1 MDMRGVT
8 QRLLLVGLMF
18 LACTAS
24 ASRKVLYEKESPY
37 TLISVTEDE
46 EGRRYLGFDASGALQ
61 SVVRPG
67 KPLDLVLPYTQVSM
81 VGLAYVPAPKRILI
95 VGLGGGAMPMF
106 LRKVVPR
113 AHIDVVDIDPD
124 VVTVARRYFGFRE
137 DTLLRAHVGDGR
149 RFIEAER
156 PAYDLI
162 FLDAY
167 GPDSIPEHL
176 ATQEFLAAVRAKLS
190 PQGAVVG
197 NVWAFPPN
205 RHYDAM
211 VHTWQV
217 GFTQLYEFIVPQSS
231 NRILVGV
238 GYEEKVAAKTL
249 EARAEKLER
258 TRGVPFDL
266 SGLVDRGYTDATE
279 RQMRGK
285 VLKDADLPK
294 PESVTTP
301 AQVR

>member
-1 MDMRGVT
+1 MHRVT
-8 QRLLLVGLMF
+8 RRLVLVGLSV
-18 LACTAS
+18 LACSAF
-24 ASRKVLYEKESPY
+24 ASRKVLYEKASPY
-37 TLISVTEDE
+37 TFISVTEDD
-46 EGRRYLGFDASGALQ
+46 EGRRYLGFDSSGALQ

-67 KPLDLVLPYTQVSM
+67 RPLDLVLPYTQVSM
-81 VGLAYVPAPKRILI
+81 VGLAYVPAPKRILVI
-95 VGLGGGAMPMF
+95 GLGGGAMPMF

-124 VVTVARRYFGFRE
+124 VVTVAKRYFGFKE
-137 DTLLRAHVGDGR
+137 DTRLRAHVGDGR

-176 ATQEFLAAVRAKLS
+176 ATAEFLAAVRAKLS

-205 RHYDAM
+205 HRYDAM

-217 GFTQLYEFIVPQSS
+217 AFTQLYEFIVPQSS

-249 EARAEKLER
+249 EARAETLER
-258 TRGVPFDL
+258 AQRLPFDL

-279 RQMRGK
+279 RQRRGR

-294 PESVTTP
+294 PPSADTP
-301 AQVR
+301 VQAR

>member
-1 MDMRGVT
+1 MRGVT
-8 QRLLLVGLMF
+8 QRLLLVGLAF
-18 LACTAS
+18 LACTAF
-24 ASRKVLYEKESPY
+24 ATRKVLYEKESPY

-81 VGLAYVPAPKRILI
+81 AGLAYVPEPKRILI
-95 VGLGGGAMPMF
+95 IGLGGGAMPMF
-106 LRKVVPR
+106 LRKVVPK

-124 VVTVARRYFGFRE
+124 VVTVARNYFGFKE
-137 DTLLRAHVGDGR
+137 DASLRAHVGDGR
-149 RFIEAER
+149 RFIEADR
-156 PAYDLI
+156 PTYDLI

-176 ATQEFLAAVRAKLS
+176 ATQEFLASVRVKLS
-190 PQGAVVG
+190 PRGAVVG

-205 RHYDAM
+205 RLYDAM

-217 GFTQLYEFIVPQSS
+217 AFTQLHEFIVPQSS
-231 NRILVGV
+231 NRILVGL
-238 GYEEKVAAKTL
+238 GYQDKVSAKTL
-249 EARAEKLER
+249 AGRAEKLER
-258 TRGVPFDL
+258 ARNVPFDL
-266 SGLVDRGYTDATE
+266 SGLVDRGFTDATE
-279 RQMRGK
+279 RQPRGK
-285 VLKDADLPK
+285 VLKDADLRK
-294 PESVTTP
+294 PASVNTP

>member
-1 MDMRGVT
+1 MDMLRVA
-8 QRLLLVGLMF
+8 QRLVLVGLVV
-18 LACTAS
+18 LACSAF
-24 ASRKVLYEKESPY
+24 ASRKVLYSKASPY
-37 TLISVTEDE
+37 TLVSVTEDD

-61 SVVRPG
+61 SVVWPG

-81 VGLAYVPAPKRILI
+81 AGLAYVPEPKRILI
-95 VGLGGGAMPMF
+95 IGLGGGAMPMF

-124 VVTVARRYFGFRE
+124 VVKVAKDYFGFKE
-137 DTLLRAHVGDGR
+137 DARLKAHVGDGR
-149 RFIEAER
+149 AFVEAKR

-176 ATQEFLAAVRAKLS
+176 ATAEFLTSVRAKLT
-190 PQGAVVG
+190 PRGAVVG

-205 RHYDAM
+205 SRYDAM

-217 GFTQLYEFIVPQSS
+217 SFKQLSEFIVPQSS

-238 GYEEKVAAKTL
+238 GYEERVAVKTL

-258 TRGVPFDL
+258 AKGVPFDL

-279 RQMRGK
+279 RKPRGR
-285 VLKDADLPK
+285 VLKDADIPK
-294 PESVTTP
+294 PASATTP
-301 AQVR
+301 SQAR

>member
-1 MDMRGVT
+1 MLRVA
-8 QRLLLVGLMF
+8 QRLVLVGLVV
-18 LACTAS
+18 LACSAF
-24 ASRKVLYEKESPY
+24 ASRKVLYSKASPY
-37 TLISVTEDE
+37 TLVSVTEDD

-61 SVVRPG
+61 SVVWPG

-81 VGLAYVPAPKRILI
+81 AGLAYVPEPKRILI
-95 VGLGGGAMPMF
+95 IGLGGGAMPMF

-124 VVTVARRYFGFRE
+124 VVKVAKDYFGFKE
-137 DTLLRAHVGDGR
+137 DARLRAHVGDGR
-149 RFIEAER
+149 AFVEAKR

-176 ATQEFLAAVRAKLS
+176 ATAEFLTSVRAKLT
-190 PQGAVVG
+190 PRGAVVG

-205 RHYDAM
+205 SRYDAM

-217 GFTQLYEFIVPQSS
+217 SFKQLSEFIVPQSS

-238 GYEEKVAAKTL
+238 GYEERVAVKTL

-258 TRGVPFDL
+258 AKGVPFDL

-279 RQMRGK
+279 RKPRGR
-285 VLKDADLPK
+285 VLKDADIPK
-294 PESVTTP
+294 PASATTP
-301 AQVR
+301 SQAR

>member
-1 MDMRGVT
+1 MRGVS
-8 QRLLLVGLMF
+8 QRLLLVGLVV

-24 ASRKVLYEKESPY
+24 ASRKVLYEKQSPY

-61 SVVRPG
+61 SVVWRG
-67 KPLDLVLPYTQVSM
+67 RPLDLVLPYTQVSM
-81 VGLAYVPAPKRILI
+81 VGLTYVPEPRRILV

-137 DTLLRAHVGDGR
+137 DALLRAHVGDGR

-176 ATQEFLAAVRAKLS
+176 ATQEFLKAVRAKLS

-211 VHTWQV
+211 VRTWQV
-217 GFTQLYEFIVPQSS
+217 AFTQLYEFIVPQSS

-238 GYEEKVAAKTL
+238 GYEAKVAAKTL

-279 RQMRGK
+279 RQPRGK

-294 PESVTTP
+294 PASVNTP